1 MADQEYQV
9 VFRGEILPDM
19 PVDTVKANLAKLFQA
34 NAARIE
40 GLFGGRAVILKKGLG
55 REEGERYRLVLEKA
69 GILCQLVPSAAAP
82 APAPKVSPPGPDRD
96 RRPGDQSRTSR
107 PAPETAARAPGPGPG
122 AAPEHETAK
131 TLPDAD
137 LHQRMGA
144 IREKV
149 REIDVAD
156 AGKMASSWLTGI
168 ALAARSGLK
177 REGLAGSRRGKA
189 VWALAAAA
197 CLVIVV
203 MVMMGGASRPMP
215 VESRV
220 IDTFTKQYY
229 REIRKTDLGSAATS
243 VLIGRAR
250 EVVEDMGFDFDR
262 TLLFWLLHK
271 DLVERRGALEV
282 YRTMLVEPVAVAVA
296 AGLSGIDAHIAPE
309 TRQIFESVAAVPPG
323 VDLLTIRMVRA
334 CPSDGYRLKHADL
347 LQVLEEHAV
356 AGNAGSP
363 DLAIA
368 DAFFGLERAG
378 FIKIHR
384 RWENDDQYS
393 DIEILDL
400 EGMRG
405 VEEQL
410 DYLAA
415 LKVKFAEK

>member
-19 PVDTVKANLAKLFQA
+19 PMDTVKANLAKLFQA
-34 NAARIE
+34 DAARIE

-82 APAPKVSPPGPDRD
+82 APAPKVSPPEPDRD
-96 RRPGDQSRTSR
+96 PRPGDQGRTSR
-107 PAPETAARAPGPGPG
+107 PAQETAARAPGPGP
-122 AAPEHETAK
+122 APVRETAK

-137 LHQRMGA
+137 LHQRLGA
-144 IREKV
+144 IRDKV
-149 REIDVAD
+149 REIDVAE

-168 ALAARSGLK
+168 TLAARSGLK
-177 REGLAGSRRGKA
+177 REGIAGARRGKA

-197 CLVIVV
+197 CLVMVV
-203 MVMMGGASRPMP
+203 MLMMSGASRPMP

-220 IDTFTKQYY
+220 IDKFAKQYY

-243 VLIGRAR
+243 TLIGRAR

-262 TLLFWLLHK
+262 TLILWLLHK
-271 DLVERRGALEV
+271 DLVERQGALEV

-296 AGLSGIDAHIAPE
+296 AGLSDIDAHIAPE

-323 VDLLTIRMVRA
+323 VDLLSIRMVRA

-347 LQVLEEHAV
+347 LQVLEEHAM

-384 RWENDDQYS
+384 RWENDRQFS

-400 EGMRG
+400 EGMRR
-405 VEEQL
+405 VEAQI

-415 LKVKFAEK
+415 MKVKFADK